1 MKWEKKTSLKNNVFF
16 FCTSEWPQPP
26 ASLVA
31 QMVKHLPTVWKT
43 QVRFLGWEDP
53 LEKQM
58 ANHSSILAWK
68 NPMDGEAWWVQ
79 SMGSQRVG
87 HNWAISLSLSSHQIK
102 RKESLPVFHQR
113 FPPSH
118 RLAPPGDTALSM
130 CGHRC
135 YSPCVNSHHS
145 AFRYG
150 SLETRSEIFLIHN
163 FWFILFLSKWQELW
177 GSHLLV
183 IQISNWSLG
192 KGLWKLGKQSRTRN
206 YMALE
211 QASLYG
217 NRRPDHSRPPPSK
230 ALKVAGQNQKLSDT
244 QRSRCQSHYEL
255 WIFPEINHQLLNLIF
270 KKQYTIL

>member
-1 MKWEKKTSLKNNVFF
+1 MGEEDIPEKQPLLLHFRVTPTTSFPGGSDGK
-16 FCTSEWPQPP
+16 
-26 ASLVA
+26 ASAYSV
-31 QMVKHLPTVWKT
+31 
-43 QVRFLGWEDP
+43 EDP
-53 LEKQM
+53 GSIPGLGRSPGEANGKPLQYSCLE
-58 ANHSSILAWK
+58 
-68 NPMDGEAWWVQ
+68 NPMDGEAWWV
-79 SMGSQRVG
+79 QRVG

-135 YSPCVNSHHS
+135 YSPCVNPHHS

-217 NRRPDHSRPPPSK
+217 TRRPDHSRPPPSK